1 MTFAGI
7 PPTTTLSGTSSDTTA
22 PAATTEFSPMVTPE
36 RIVAL
41 APIQAPFFFSICPVT
56 TVFRSAG
63 DRGWPSDSRLS
74 LGAINTLSLIVIPP
88 KSKKIQSKLMNTF
101 FPIRVFFPVVDI
113 QGGEDDDGLVNFG
126 AGDFMEVFSDFSR
139 IGGIIH
145 PYQEFFCS
153 KGSIEHLPCL
163 RIFRVDG
170 FTGSQPIKYIILH
183 SLYYS

>member
-1 MTFAGI
+1 
-7 PPTTTLSGTSSDTTA
+7 
-22 PAATTEFSPMVTPE
+22 
-36 RIVAL
+36 
-41 APIQAPFFFSICPVT
+41 
-56 TVFRSAG
+56 
-63 DRGWPSDSRLS
+63 
-74 LGAINTLSLIVIPP
+74 
-88 KSKKIQSKLMNTF
+88 MNTF

-126 AGDFMEVFSDFSR
+126 AGEFMEGFSDFSR

-153 KGSIEHLPCL
+153 KGSVEHLPCL

-183 SLYYS
+183 SLYYSCNLIFSDPRRRSRQPWADKAATKEMDEFNSKN